1 MMYPHLLTAELMRRR
16 ELAVERHLRRNQWRM
31 FHLPRQRRSIGRIYD
46 KEAL

>member
-1 MMYPHLLTAELMRRR
+1 MMYPHLLTEELMRRR
-16 ELAVERHLRRNQWRM
+16 ELEVERHLRRSHRGM